1 MSTPAVEEYLE
12 LLYRLDITDEP
23 THPAEVARGLGV
35 STAAVAEMLVR
46 LESDHLVTRG
56 DGRTVKLTPTGRGI
70 GRAQVRKHR
79 LAERLLHGILKR
91 PWDVVHDEA
100 CRFEH
105 VMTDE
110 LTESIVEALGDPTT
124 CPHGN
129 PIPPRDD
136 AADATQSDRGEAPLA
151 ACRPGQR
158 AAVSRIVDEKRD
170 LLSYLLSL
178 GLLPGVELV
187 VEQVAPFGGPL
198 LIRVGEARYALGRD
212 VAERIH
218 VIPAENLAHAP
229 AADRALAAS

>member
-12 LLYRLDITDEP
+12 LLYRLDAADEP
-23 THPAEVARGLGV
+23 ARHAEIARGLGV
-35 STAAVAEMLVR
+35 STAAVAEMLPR
-46 LESDHLVTRG
+46 LESDHLVIRE
-56 DGRTVKLTPTGRGI
+56 DGRTVRLTATGVSV

-110 LTESIVEALGDPTT
+110 LTESLVEALGDPTT

-129 PIPPRDD
+129 PIPPHDDGND
-136 AADATQSDRGEAPLA
+136 AALADRREAPLA
-151 ACRPGQR
+151 GCRAGQS
-158 AAVSRIVDEKRD
+158 AVVSRIVDEKRD
-170 LLSYLLSL
+170 ILSYMLSL
-178 GLLPGVELV
+178 GLLPGIELD

-198 LIRVGEARYALGRD
+198 LIRVGEARYAIGRD
-212 VAERIH
+212 VAERIR
-218 VIPAENLAHAP
+218 VIPVEVR
-229 AADRALAAS
+229 ADSPVADHALAAR